1 MKDIYDPIDVVF
13 PEWKFISAQHL
24 LIFRQNLFIIDWS
37 NRSVNNFSYDCRGFD
52 CPEIENN
59 AETITLVSMT
69 AYILVSIADFSDY

>member
-1 MKDIYDPIDVVF
+1 MIV
-13 PEWKFISAQHL
+13 A
-24 LIFRQNLFIIDWS
+24 
-37 NRSVNNFSYDCRGFD
+37 GFD